1 MDDFLAHIL
10 IVDDD
15 DGIRSLLKKYLNEN
29 KYLITTAD
37 SSEDA
42 IEKVKII
49 KFDLIILDIMMPGKS
64 GIEFIQE
71 KKRDLSTPVILLTA
85 KGQASER
92 VEGLEIGA
100 DDYLPKPFEPKELL
114 LRIKNILEKTK
125 KSDLKRIIEFENIKI
140 DLNKQLIFKNK
151 IEFKINNTEKI
162 ILEKMINNPGKTFER
177 MEIGKLIDLDKERS
191 IDVIITRLRKKI
203 ELDPKNPKF
212 LQTIRGAGYVLWI
225 E

>member
-10 IVDDD
+10 VVDDD
-15 DGIRSLLKKYLNEN
+15 EGIRSLLKKYLNEN
-29 KYLITTAD
+29 QYLVTTAD

-42 IEKVKII
+42 AEKVKVI
-49 KFDLIILDIMMPGKS
+49 KFDLIILDIMMPGKN
-64 GIEFIQE
+64 GLEFIKDHQNFI
-71 KKRDLSTPVILLTA
+71 DTPIILLTA
-85 KGQASER
+85 KGLATER
-92 VEGLEIGA
+92 IKGLEIGA
-100 DDYLPKPFEPKELL
+100 DDYLPKPFEPKELN
-114 LRIKNILEKTK
+114 LRIKNILNKTK
-125 KSDLKRIIEFENIKI
+125 KDNLKRVIEFENIRI
-140 DLNKQLIFKNK
+140 DLNKQLIFKND

-162 ILEKMINNPGKTFER
+162 ILKKMINNPGKTFER